1 MLAGVHSKGV
11 FIMYYEDKEQFEK
24 NNMFGTGTENTAYAR
39 FFNPV
44 PSYSI
49 LKTSEIPTLVL
60 SLKTKAY
67 GAADKKFFAVRHYG
81 RLPGRCFYSRFSSV
95 TGGIKFSIALRSFGC
110 LITKWIAGAFSFD
123 TIAHCPSR
131 IRI

>member
-1 MLAGVHSKGV
+1 MPG
-11 FIMYYEDKEQFEK
+11 
-24 NNMFGTGTENTAYAR
+24 

-49 LKTSEIPTLVL
+49 LKTSEIPALVL

-67 GAADKKFFAVRHYG
+67 GAADKKFFAVRLYG

-110 LITKWIAGAFSFD
+110 LMTKCIAGAFSFD